1 MDNTK
6 RLYENWLKT
15 NPDTIVTYE
24 EWKKNNSTPS
34 HNFEHGDDYVD
45 EISDWDV
52 TLMDGLDGEFSDDV

>member
-1 MDNTK
+1 
-6 RLYENWLKT
+6 LKT
-15 NPDTIVTYE
+15 NPKTTITYE

-34 HNFEHGDDYVD
+34 YNFEHGDDYVD

>member
-15 NPDTIVTYE
+15 NPDAIVTYE
-24 EWKKNNSTPS
+24 EWKKNNSTPLY
-34 HNFEHGDDYVD
+34 NFEHGDDYVD

-52 TLMDGLDGEFSDDV
+52 TLMDGLDDEFSDDV

>member
-34 HNFEHGDDYVD
+34 YNFEHGDDYLD
-45 EISDWDV
+45 EIKK
-52 TLMDGLDGEFSDDV
+52 TYNGKIKF